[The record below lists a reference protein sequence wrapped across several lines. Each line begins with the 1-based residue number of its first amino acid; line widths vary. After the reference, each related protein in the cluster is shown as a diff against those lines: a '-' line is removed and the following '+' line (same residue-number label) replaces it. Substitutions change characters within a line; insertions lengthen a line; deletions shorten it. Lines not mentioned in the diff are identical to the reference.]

1 MVPALAAALPSAA
14 AVLLH
19 QSSGFQGGHGI
30 KSLYLPIHHFAP
42 NPTFS
47 LHIAELTW
55 SNLPFAG
62 SAVEDGIV
70 YYVQDVIAFNKRIST
85 FTTLPQHNQ
94 SQAPLT
100 RAAI

>member
-1 MVPALAAALPSAA
+1 MSSPTASPEQRLSGRAWNPI
-14 AVLLH
+14 AV
-19 QSSGFQGGHGI
+19 F
-30 KSLYLPIHHFAP
+30 PIHNFAP
-42 NPTFS
+42 NATFS

-85 FTTLPQHNQ
+85 FTTLPQHSQ
-94 SQAPLT
+94 SQALLT